1 MARFGSVHLLI
12 TRPLAQAEPWAEQLA
27 ALGISGQCI
36 PVLELVAL
44 SSPEQV
50 QAIKNR
56 VLDFDLFQKAIFVS
70 QNAVDFGMAWLEDY
84 WPQLPL
90 GIDYFAVGESTAR
103 SLRARGLAV
112 SALGAAEQGAMNSES
127 LLQAPEF
134 QQVAGE
140 KILIFRGLG
149 GRGHM
154 GDILRQRGAQV
165 EYCELYQ
172 RCLPVEAPA
181 ALADFFA
188 RRLSQ
193 PNPLVLAIHSGDSLN
208 FFMQALGKQPLI
220 DRQRVFNLPL
230 LVPGSRVAA
239 LAQAQGFRQI
249 ICAENATDK
258 AMTQALVNYLS
269 ENESRD

>member
-1 MARFGSVHLLI
+1 MARFGSAHLLI

-27 ALGISGQCI
+27 TLGISGQCI

-90 GIDYFAVGESTAR
+90 GIDYFAVGEATAR

-112 SALGAAEQGAMNSES
+112 SALGATEQGAMNSES

-154 GDILRQRGAQV
+154 GEILRERGAQV

-172 RCLPVEAPA
+172 RCLPVGAPA

-193 PNPLVLAIHSGDSLN
+193 PNPLVLSIHSGDSLN

-220 DRQRVFNLPL
+220 DRQRVLNLPL
-230 LVPGSRVAA
+230 LVPGNRVAA